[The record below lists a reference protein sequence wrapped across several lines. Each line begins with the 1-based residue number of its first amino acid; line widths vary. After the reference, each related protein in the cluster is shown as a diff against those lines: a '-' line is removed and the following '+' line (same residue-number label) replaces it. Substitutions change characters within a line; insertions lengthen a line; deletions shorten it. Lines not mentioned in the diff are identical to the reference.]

1 MSDCIFCKIIAKEIP
16 TQFVYE
22 DDDIIAFNDIV
33 PKAPTHLLIV
43 PKKHIEK
50 LSDLKLTDADLAAK
64 LLLTVNK
71 IAEQAG
77 ITHNGFRVVINNGGY
92 AGQEVPHIHL
102 HVLGGKPMGWNP
114 T

>member
-1 MSDCIFCKIIAKEIP
+1 MSNCIFCKIIAKEIP

-22 DDDIIAFNDIV
+22 DDDLVAFNDIV

-50 LSDLKLTDADLAAK
+50 LSDLTPADSNLAAK
-64 LLLTVNK
+64 LLLSVGK
-71 IAEQAG
+71 IADQAG
-77 ITHNGFRVVINNGGY
+77 IKQNGFRVIINNGGF

-102 HVLGGKPMGWNP
+102 HVLGGKPMGWTP